1 MILYYCCIVPVL
13 QQTVPPEG
21 AGVCPLNSVKFTCVT
36 QNELTWR
43 DLDTMTAQPAYYGIN
58 QTLMTGVFRT
68 VLTDV
73 SGNTLT
79 STATID
85 SVQLEHNEIRISCR
99 DGSGATNQQVSTV
112 LIASTYA
119 VSTVTTGI

>member
-1 MILYYCCIVPVL
+1 M
-13 QQTVPPEG
+13 
-21 AGVCPLNSVKFTCVT
+21 
-36 QNELTWR
+36 
-43 DLDTMTAQPAYYGIN
+43 AQPAFYGPN

-85 SVQLEHNEIRISCR
+85 RVQLGDDGIRVSCQ
-99 DGSGATNQQVSTV
+99 DDTGQLNQQ
-112 LIASTYA
+112 IASVHVEGMYDTWEEF
-119 VSTVTTGI
+119 GRKM